1 MNITEITKWCSFCSA
16 RSADGELDLLEIG
29 VSLPVC
35 EECMDNYDDTVLP
48 VIMEFMNSDDLSDLP
63 SDG

>member
-1 MNITEITKWCSFCSA
+1 MITEYATWCSFCTSRPA
-16 RSADGELDLLEIG
+16 GGELDVVEIG
-29 VSLPVC
+29 ASLPVC

-48 VIMEFMNSDDLSDLP
+48 VIMEFMNSHDLSDLP